1 MVERQWDPFFVEETK
16 RFTLA
21 LHLFIDIFYKQ
32 NPNKLQKHLETIKEL
47 LVSVTTKLRGYFTLL
62 EFPANSHS
70 KFGYDM
76 LILSVKLMRSIIA
89 FKDILP
95 LSNIIQIGLQSIFFS
110 KIDTAL
116 KAFPLYEQLI
126 LYSEVLMYIP
136 PSILEHESLKTEVD
150 ALRGYI
156 NRIATEALIM
166 STKSD
171 IGKGDGERTK
181 AAYDAINQM
190 IRLN

>member
-1 MVERQWDPFFVEETK
+1 
-16 RFTLA
+16 
-21 LHLFIDIFYKQ
+21 
-32 NPNKLQKHLETIKEL
+32 
-47 LVSVTTKLRGYFTLL
+47 
-62 EFPANSHS
+62 
-70 KFGYDM
+70 
-76 LILSVKLMRSIIA
+76 
-89 FKDILP
+89 
-95 LSNIIQIGLQSIFFS
+95 
-110 KIDTAL
+110 
-116 KAFPLYEQLI
+116 
-126 LYSEVLMYIP
+126 MYIP